1 MSDIKEL
8 KSIELSSYT
17 TMVTGITVLFSI
29 ITAILIS
36 IGIAALM
43 PSGSGVII
51 YLIAT
56 IIVGVFMYTIYNSFS
71 QGLFYNLL
79 AKKLKTIAV
88 IIEDGKEIAKISTTE
103 TATMIALISTIQ
115 FILLYLV
122 SVLVLPLLFTSVIQ
136 TLMFTG
142 QATLAYGI
150 YQLLAILSQPTTIL
164 MLIFGTFI
172 ITFVFVLIGA
182 YIYNILAKKGRGV
195 ILNLG
200 SEGGLT
206 AIESIEPLKLAI
218 AFAIICGILSLIV
231 GIISIISGGS
241 IANLIGNVLGGFV
254 GGFIE
259 FYLIAIFYNFLAP
272 KIGKIKLELIDFKIN

>member
-1 MSDIKEL
+1 MYVSQTKDQIHLILEFIKKLADYEKRL
-8 KSIELSSYT
+8 DE
-17 TMVTGITVLFSI
+17 V
-29 ITAILIS
+29 
-36 IGIAALM
+36 
-43 PSGSGVII
+43 
-51 YLIAT
+51 IAT
-56 IIVGVFMYTIYNSFS
+56 EESLRKWIFE
-71 QGLFYNLL
+71 
-79 AKKLKTIAV
+79 KKQAEV
-88 IIEDGKEIAKISTTE
+88 IFALEDGKEIAKISTTE

-200 SEGGLT
+200 NEGGLT

-231 GIISIISGGS
+231 GIISVISGGS

>member
-200 SEGGLT
+200 NEGGLT

-231 GIISIISGGS
+231 GIISVISGGS

>member
-51 YLIAT
+51 YLIPT

-200 SEGGLT
+200 NEGGLT

-231 GIISIISGGS
+231 GIISVISGGS

-259 FYLIAIFYNFLAP
+259 FYFIAIFYNFLAP

>member
-200 SEGGLT
+200 SEDGLT

-218 AFAIICGILSLIV
+218 AFAIICGSLSLIV
-231 GIISIISGGS
+231 GIISVISGGS

>member
-200 SEGGLT
+200 NEGGLT

>member
-51 YLIAT
+51 YLIPT

-103 TATMIALISTIQ
+103 TATMVALISTIQ

-200 SEGGLT
+200 NEGGLT

>member
-51 YLIAT
+51 YLIPT

-200 SEGGLT
+200 NEGGLT

-231 GIISIISGGS
+231 GIISVISGGS

>member
-51 YLIAT
+51 YLIPT

-103 TATMIALISTIQ
+103 TATMVALISTIQ

-231 GIISIISGGS
+231 GIISVISGGS

>member
-51 YLIAT
+51 YLIPT

-200 SEGGLT
+200 SEGCLT

-231 GIISIISGGS
+231 GIISVISGGS

>member
-200 SEGGLT
+200 NEGGLT
-206 AIESIEPLKLAI
+206 SIESIAPLKLAI

-231 GIISIISGGS
+231 GIISVISGGS

>member
-51 YLIAT
+51 YLIPT

-103 TATMIALISTIQ
+103 TATMVALISTIQ

-182 YIYNILAKKGRGV
+182 YIYNILAKKGRAV

-200 SEGGLT
+200 SEDGLT

>member
-1 MSDIKEL
+1 
-8 KSIELSSYT
+8 
-17 TMVTGITVLFSI
+17 MVTGITVLFSI

-200 SEGGLT
+200 NEGGLT

-231 GIISIISGGS
+231 GIISVISGGS

>member
-103 TATMIALISTIQ
+103 TATMVALISTIQ

-200 SEGGLT
+200 NEGGLT

-231 GIISIISGGS
+231 GIISVISGGS

>member
-231 GIISIISGGS
+231 GIISVISGGS